1 MATIPT
7 PEQGK
12 PILDFS
18 AGTFDGSSNLIQS
31 RNGATEH
38 VSGDDVADYV
48 NTSRI
53 YNTLETES
61 KTPVGAINEVN
72 GKDASDIPYDNTESG
87 LTATDVQAVIDELYE
102 KTRYKIGDEVFISG
116 IVTTGYI
123 TSSSKSLRFYIPLN
137 KPFNQV
143 GVRNINLANITAAI
157 RMIDGS
163 YILNNARLSTL
174 SNSIRVYSNGLGLY
188 IMAAVD
194 VSTDHNNTPCA
205 VQIMEYEQNIIT
217 LA

>member
-18 AGTFDGSSNLIQS
+18 AGTFDGSSNLFQS

-38 VSGDDVADYV
+38 VNGDDVADYV

-53 YNTLETES
+53 YNGLDTTA
-61 KTPVGAINEVN
+61 KTPVRAINEV
-72 GKDASDIPYDNTESG
+72 KAQEESDI
-87 LTATDVQAVIDELYE
+87 ADVQAAIDELYE
-102 KTRYKIGDEVFISG
+102 KTRYKIGDEVLIGG

-123 TSSSKSLRFYIPLN
+123 TSNAKSLRFYIPLN

-143 GVRNINLANITAAI
+143 GVRNINLANITAAV
-157 RMIDGS
+157 RMIDGT
-163 YILNNARLSTL
+163 YILNNARLYTI

-188 IMAAVD
+188 ITAAVD
-194 VSTDHNNTPCA
+194 VSTDYNNTPCA

>member
-1 MATIPT
+1 
-7 PEQGK
+7 
-12 PILDFS
+12 LF
-18 AGTFDGSSNLIQS
+18 QS

-38 VSGDDVADYV
+38 VGGDDVADYV

-61 KTPVGAINEVN
+61 KTPVGAINEIKAQEV
-72 GKDASDIPYDNTESG
+72 SDI
-87 LTATDVQAVIDELYE
+87 ADVQAAIDELYE
-102 KTRYKIGDEVFISG
+102 KTRYKIGDEVLISG

-123 TSSSKSLRFYIPLN
+123 TSNAKSLRFYIPLN

-143 GVRNINLANITAAI
+143 GVRDINLANITAAI
-157 RMIDGS
+157 RMIDGT

-194 VSTDHNNTPCA
+194 VSTDHNNKPCA